1 MFRLNN
7 RGQSLVMF
15 VVIIPI
21 FLLIITLIYDVGNAI
36 YEKNSLSNTVYMAID
51 YYLDNID
58 SVSKSDVDDLIMSN
72 ENDISYIKVDI
83 NNGTIDVIVT
93 KRIKGIFGKMF
104 NFNLTDVSC
113 HYMGKMVLDKKVI
126 ERV

>member
-36 YEKNSLSNTVYMAID
+36 YEKNS
-51 YYLDNID
+51 
-58 SVSKSDVDDLIMSN
+58 
-72 ENDISYIKVDI
+72 
-83 NNGTIDVIVT
+83 T
-93 KRIKGIFGKMF
+93 KRIKGVFGKMF

>member
-36 YEKNSLSNTVYMAID
+36 YEKSYRSLFIPNRSLELTRSMGIPGHLWLPI
-51 YYLDNID
+51 YL
-58 SVSKSDVDDLIMSN
+58 
-72 ENDISYIKVDI
+72 
-83 NNGTIDVIVT
+83 
-93 KRIKGIFGKMF
+93 
-104 NFNLTDVSC
+104 
-113 HYMGKMVLDKKVI
+113 
-126 ERV
+126 

>member
-36 YEKNSLSNTVYMAID
+36 YEKNSLSNTVIWQ
-51 YYLDNID
+51 
-58 SVSKSDVDDLIMSN
+58 
-72 ENDISYIKVDI
+72 
-83 NNGTIDVIVT
+83 
-93 KRIKGIFGKMF
+93 
-104 NFNLTDVSC
+104 
-113 HYMGKMVLDKKVI
+113 
-126 ERV
+126 